1 MEKKER
7 RIVFSTGLLM
17 LLIFTF
23 TDLQISNALFTKNL
37 YGRIFEV
44 IGELPFVFL
53 SLFGSVLLLRF
64 RSKKK
69 AHP

>member
-53 SLFGSVLLLRF
+53 SLFG
-64 RSKKK
+64 
-69 AHP
+69 